1 MSIATAVKSLFEEP
15 ETSKKESPSLTPL
28 TPEVYAQLRMVA
40 GKYMRGERAGHTLQ
54 ATAIVNEAY
63 IRLAQSDIKPE
74 DQTHFFRLA
83 AQAMRNILVDHARAK
98 NRAKREAP
106 TPEELGVLIEPA
118 SLSDDIP
125 LDVLDIDRALTV
137 LKQSNERIGEIFEQR
152 YLLGQT
158 VEELALIYNVSIS
171 TVERDLRFA
180 RAWLTSYCK
189 RNPRS
194 RELEDEDFLDDVA
207 DQMRSPRTYFG

>member
-1 MSIATAVKSLFEEP
+1 
-15 ETSKKESPSLTPL
+15 
-28 TPEVYAQLRMVA
+28 MVA

-63 IRLAQSDIKPE
+63 IRLVESEIKPE

-98 NRAKREAP
+98 HRVKREAP

-118 SLSDDIP
+118 SLSDEIP

-137 LKQSNERIGEIFEQR
+137 LKQSNVLISEIFEQR

-158 VEELALIYNVSIS
+158 VEELALMYNVSTS
-171 TVERDLRFA
+171 TVQRDLRFA
-180 RAWLTSYCK
+180 RAWLASYCK

-194 RELEDEDFLDDVA
+194 SELENVEFLDDVA
-207 DQMRSPRTYFG
+207 D